1 MLLTNYNTFCWPGVK
16 PVSFVLVLVLLT
28 NWVSGGHLADVMA
41 MFIDGKC
48 LFTLIAF
55 QVT

>member
-1 MLLTNYNTFCWPGVK
+1 MLLTNYNTFCWPGVQ
-16 PVSFVLVLVLLT
+16 PISFVLVLVLLT

-55 QVT
+55 PVT